1 MPTFEATVDDRQAV
15 TLPKELCER
24 LGIKPGSRVE
34 FFLTLDGQVH
44 FHALTADASGFGR
57 ERRVPPVSIREMDDG
72 IEDYLSEKHRPKHP
86 RGASKSLPA
95 AE

>member
-1 MPTFEATVDDRQAV
+1 MPTFEATVDDQQSV
-15 TLPKELCER
+15 KLPKELCKR
-24 LGIKPGSRVE
+24 LGIKPGARVE

-44 FHALTADASGFGR
+44 FHAVTADASAFAQ

-72 IEDYLSEKHRPKHP
+72 IEDYLSEKHRPKGP
-86 RGASKSLPA
+86 STASKTLPA